1 MKAAVLEGPGELAV
15 RDVPDPV
22 PADGEALLQ
31 VVACGLCG
39 SDLTLLK
46 GGYPQ
51 GAVIGH
57 EGAGRILEAPAGS
70 GLSEGDL
77 IAIRPMAFC
86 GRCAFCTSGRGELCP
101 EGVANGLAFARPG
114 AFAERIAVPVAW
126 CSPAGSADPIDA
138 TFADPLAVSLHA
150 VARAARSGTP
160 AAVVGLGAIGL
171 ATLNAAL
178 LEGFGPVGGVDPIEG
193 KRELAMKAGAAV
205 AVAPGDDG
213 ALERGIGGPPQV
225 VFECTGRAEAVQQA
239 IGLAATGG
247 VVVLVGIAP
256 EARILPI
263 VMMPKQIDLLASF
276 CYTPDEWDRAVAF
289 IREGRA
295 EVRSHVD
302 VRVPLEGL
310 PDAVRD
316 FADGKVTKV
325 VALP

>member
-1 MKAAVLEGPGELAV
+1 MKAAVLEGPGELAI
-15 RDVPDPV
+15 RDVPEPV
-22 PADGEALLQ
+22 AADGEALLQ
-31 VVACGLCG
+31 VEACGLCG

-57 EGAGRILEAPAGS
+57 EGAGRILSAPDGS

-86 GRCAFCTSGRGELCP
+86 GRCAFCTTGRAELCP
-101 EGVANGLAFARPG
+101 EGVANGLVFARPG
-114 AFAERIAVPVAW
+114 AFAERIAVPVSW
-126 CSPAGSADPIDA
+126 CSHVGSADPVDA

-150 VARAARSGTP
+150 VARAGRPGAT

-171 ATLNAAL
+171 ATLTAAL
-178 LEGFGPVGGVDPIEG
+178 LEGLGPVGGVDPIEG
-193 KRELAMKAGAAV
+193 KRELAMKAGATTT
-205 AVAPGDDG
+205 VAPGEDG
-213 ALERGIGGPPQV
+213 ALERAIGGPPDV

-239 IGLAATGG
+239 IGLAAPGG

-263 VMMPKQIDLLASF
+263 VMMPKQIDLIASF
-276 CYTPDEWDRAVAF
+276 CYRPDEWDRAVGF
-289 IREGRA
+289 IRDGRA

-302 VRVPLEGL
+302 VRIPLEGL
-310 PDAVRD
+310 PEATKD
-316 FADGKVTKV
+316 FANGRVTKV
-325 VALP
+325 VAIP

>member
-1 MKAAVLEGPGELAV
+1 MKAAVLEGPGELAI
-15 RDVPDPV
+15 RDVPEPV
-22 PADGEALLQ
+22 PEEGEALLQ
-31 VVACGLCG
+31 VEACGLCG

-57 EGAGRILEAPAGS
+57 EGAGRILSAPAGFE
-70 GLSEGDL
+70 LSEGDL

-86 GRCAFCTSGRGELCP
+86 GHCDFCTGGRAELCP
-101 EGVANGLAFARPG
+101 QGVANGLVFARPG
-114 AFAERIAVPVAW
+114 AFAERIAVPAAW
-126 CSPAGSADPIDA
+126 CSKVESADPVDA

-150 VARAARSGTP
+150 VARAGRAGAT

-171 ATLNAAL
+171 ASLAAAL
-178 LEGFGPVGGVDPIEG
+178 LEGLGPVAGVDPVEG

-205 AVAPGDDG
+205 AVAPGEDG
-213 ALERGIGGPPQV
+213 TLERGIGGAPEV

-239 IGLAATGG
+239 IGLAAPGG

-263 VMMPKQIDLLASF
+263 VMMPKQIDLIASF
-276 CYTPDEWDRAVAF
+276 CYRPAEWDRAVAF
-289 IREGRA
+289 IRDGRA

-325 VALP
+325 VAIP